1 MTDDILRLLPQKPP
15 MVFVSGVRE
24 TNEHS
29 ATCWFDITNQTPF
42 VRNGVLN
49 EAVLIEVAAQTTSVH
64 FHQSRSEEAQSE
76 GYIIE
81 VKNFTMGRPLKAGER
96 VLATA
101 TVVKIIPPFGVYD
114 VEIFNEAGEK
124 LGSGSLKFFK
134 EK

>member
-29 ATCWFDITNQTPF
+29 ATCWFDITEQTPF
-42 VRNGVLN
+42 VRNGVLS

-81 VKNFTMGRPLKAGER
+81 VKNFTLGRPLKAGER

>member
-1 MTDDILRLLPQKPP
+1 MSDDILRLLPQKPP

-29 ATCWFDITNQTPF
+29 ATCWFYITNQTPF
-42 VRNGVLN
+42 VRNGVLS

-64 FHQSRSEEAQSE
+64 FHHSRSQDAQSE

-81 VKNFTMGRPLKAGER
+81 VKNFTMGRPLKVGER

-114 VEIFNEAGEK
+114 VEIFNEAGETI
-124 LGSGSLKFFK
+124 GAGSLKFFK
-134 EK
+134 DK